1 MSQAATHLRY
11 KADALSA
18 VCRQYGVRKLSV
30 FGSAVREDFRPDSDV
45 DVRVEFS
52 LASAPGLL
60 HFAVMKA
67 ELEQVFGH
75 EVDVATPEILRNP
88 YRRAAITKD
97 LVASMSPEFRDPA
110 PSVGHA
116 RRGTSRH
123 RDRRW
128 NYFHRI
134 PCANSLSN
142 ARWKSSAR
150 LRAASARQP
159 AKRTRRFPGN

>member
-75 EVDVATPEILRNP
+75 EADIATPEILRNP

-97 LVASMSPEFRDPA
+97 LV
-110 PSVGHA
+110 
-116 RRGTSRH
+116 
-123 RDRRW
+123 
-128 NYFHRI
+128 
-134 PCANSLSN
+134 SLYV
-142 ARWKSSAR
+142 A
-150 LRAASARQP
+150 
-159 AKRTRRFPGN
+159 